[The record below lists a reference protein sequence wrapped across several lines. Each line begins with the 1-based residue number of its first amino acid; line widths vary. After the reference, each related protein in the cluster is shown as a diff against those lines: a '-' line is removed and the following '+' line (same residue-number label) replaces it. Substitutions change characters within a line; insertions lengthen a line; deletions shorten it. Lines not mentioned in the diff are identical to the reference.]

1 MLRRI
6 QLPLVLLAVIS
17 ACTASAGFAATGYI
31 DTPDECYV
39 LEKVKGN
46 DVYLKAAG
54 TCEGRAGRAYVEAS
68 GTVRVYT
75 DGAFWRNAELT
86 PLSIPDIEAPL
97 KKAEEFERTMK
108 IPVNRHEAAMRK
120 EAEKLNAEYRSPEF
134 QQKLA
139 DETERIKKE
148 MFGEQVKEEYYAD
161 AKKPQEKKTP
171 AKLQRDERVYLFISS
186 SMPMTT
192 IRNYVASIARFHDGN
207 IMMVMR
213 GFVGGMTKIG
223 PTIQFTS
230 RALKENPSCEGQNC
244 AKYPVRVIVDPLL
257 FRRYGISRVPA
268 VVFARGVQ
276 PATPDASE
284 GDTDGAVS
292 SHTVIYGD
300 ASLEYMLDQIRRETG
315 SVSLQG
321 LLAKR

>member
-6 QLPLVLLAVIS
+6 QLPLVLFVAI
-17 ACTASAGFAATGYI
+17 AAFCASAGFAVTGYI

-39 LEKVKGN
+39 LEKMKGN
-46 DVYLKAAG
+46 NVYLKSAG
-54 TCEGRAGRAYVEAS
+54 KREGRAGRAYVEAS

-97 KKAEEFERTMK
+97 KKAKELERTLK
-108 IPVNRHEAAMRK
+108 IPENKHEKAMLK
-120 EAEKLNAEYRSPEF
+120 EAKKLDAVYRSPEF

-139 DETERIKKE
+139 DETERIKTE

-161 AKKPQEKKTP
+161 AKKPEKTAT
-171 AKLQRDERVYLFISS
+171 AKLQKDERVYLFISS

-192 IRNYVASIARFHDGN
+192 IRNYVASVARLHDGH

-213 GFVGGMTKIG
+213 GFVQGMTKIG
-223 PTIQFTS
+223 PTMLFTS
-230 RALKENPSCEGQNC
+230 QALKVNPSCEGREC
-244 AKYPVRVIVDPLL
+244 ETYPVRVIVDPLL

-268 VVFARGVQ
+268 VVFARGVN
-276 PATPDASE
+276 PATPESSE
-284 GDTDGAVS
+284 GDTGSGVS
-292 SHTVIYGD
+292 AHTTIYGD
-300 ASLEYMLDQIRRETG
+300 ASLEYMLDQIRMDTG
-315 SVSLQG
+315 SASLKG
-321 LLAKR
+321 LLEKR